1 MPHVRANG
9 LQICYETFGNPSN
22 PALLLIMGLG
32 AQLVHWPDAFCEALA
47 AGGYHVIR
55 FDNRDIGLSEK
66 LDHLGKPDL
75 MRSGLLYTL
84 RLPQKAGY
92 RLDDMAE
99 DAVALLDALKIKTA
113 HVVGLSMG
121 GMIAQV
127 LGIRH
132 ASRVRSLTLIMTS
145 SGNPWLKKPS
155 LRVQMRMMSK
165 PKARDRESLLQFGMN
180 TWRMIGSPGY
190 PSPEPEL
197 REYVG
202 RALDRN
208 IHPQG
213 LARQMVA
220 IMASGSRVKQ
230 LPRIKAPTLIIH
242 GDKDPLVPVPAAH
255 DLKKHIPE
263 AQLEIIHG
271 MGHDLPSA
279 LLPKL
284 SHLIL
289 HHAKHAERSHGRKP
303 GTPAGRSAARA

>member
-1 MPHVRANG
+1 MPRVTANG
-9 LQICYETFGNPSN
+9 IEIEYESLGPDQA
-22 PALLLIMGLG
+22 PVALLIMGLG
-32 AQLVHWPDAFCEALA
+32 CQLIHWPDALCEQLLA
-47 AGGYHVIR
+47 AGYRVLR
-55 FDNRDIGLSEK
+55 YDNRDVGLSSRMEQAGMPK
-66 LDHLGKPDL
+66 LLRAGIAA
-75 MRSGLLYTL
+75 RL
-84 RLPQKAGY
+84 RLPVRAAYG
-92 RLDDMAE
+92 LDDLA
-99 DAVALLDALKIKTA
+99 ADALGLMDALGIAQA

-127 LGIRH
+127 LGAKH
-132 ASRVRSLTLIMTS
+132 ANRVRSLTLIMTS

-155 LRVQMRMMSK
+155 LRIQMRMMSK
-165 PKARDRESLLQFGMN
+165 PKARDRETLLQFGMN

-197 REYVG
+197 REYVA

-208 IHPQG
+208 VHPQG

-230 LPRIKAPTLIIH
+230 LARIKAPTLIIH
-242 GDKDPLVPVPAAH
+242 GDKDPLVPVPAAR
-255 DLKKHIPE
+255 DLKKHIPD

-271 MGHDLPSA
+271 MGHDLPSS

-289 HHAKHAERSHGRKP
+289 HHTKHAERAHGR
-303 GTPAGRSAARA
+303 RAA